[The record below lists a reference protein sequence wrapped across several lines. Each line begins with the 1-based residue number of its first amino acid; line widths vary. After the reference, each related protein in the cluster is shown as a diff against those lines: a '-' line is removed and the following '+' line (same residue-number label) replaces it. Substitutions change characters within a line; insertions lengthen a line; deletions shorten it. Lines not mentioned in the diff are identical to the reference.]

1 MVRTVLGG
9 NKIVMVAVKLKMVA
23 IAVVFCFAPLI
34 VLLADSVIKKPENV
48 RKSIVDEHFTVEYPK
63 YVFWVGVLDC
73 VAALVVLLV
82 FVVNGET
89 PVRAHVYMLS
99 GIVLF
104 FWFGTYILI
113 EARTSKTVVYY
124 GLITVY
130 RPLRKRFSFTFSD
143 VVSAKLKSK
152 KLYYGTEERIIVITK
167 SGMKMSIG
175 SIEMQYERFGRLI
188 KTNVPNELL
197 TGFD

>member
-1 MVRTVLGG
+1 MD
-9 NKIVMVAVKLKMVA
+9 MVAVKLKMVA
-23 IAVVFCFAPLI
+23 IALVFCFVPLI
-34 VLLADSVIKKPENV
+34 ALLIDSVIKKPENV
-48 RKSIVDEHFTVEYPK
+48 RKSIADEHFTVEYPK

-73 VAALVVLLV
+73 MAALVVFLV

-89 PVRAHVYMLS
+89 PVRAHAYMLS

-113 EARTSKTVVYY
+113 EARTGKTVVYY

-130 RPLRKRFSFTFSD
+130 RPMRKIFSFTFSD
-143 VVSAKLKSK
+143 VVSAKRKSK
-152 KLYYGTEERIIVITK
+152 KLYYGTDERIVVITK

-175 SIEMQYERFGRLI
+175 NIETQYERFCRLI

-197 TGFD
+197 TGFN